1 MMEPMPERS
10 RTHTLP
16 GGGHWIDHDLDVVEI
31 ERLADL
37 HDLPDAAVEDV
48 LDIEQLPKREQHGDQ
63 LFVVFHALTTGPDDR
78 LDTIEVDC
86 FVTGD
91 SLITMHRKAVPSIDW
106 LWERLDEHTHLA
118 ADGPAT
124 LLGHLAELIGRR
136 YLSIIDEFER
146 RIDELAD
153 DALVAAPH
161 VLSEI
166 QMLRRE
172 ESTIRTMLNPQLR
185 VLDDLISRTV
195 ELVDDPARRQLVDAY
210 DAHAKVVSSLGTAR
224 QLMTDTLDT
233 YRGAVAE
240 RQGRAANLLT
250 VYAAIVLPM
259 TLIAGWYGMN
269 TQNLPASDRP
279 WGWIVVTAVMVAVG
293 VVSWLWFAR
302 IGLVGRPRLAAPVG
316 RSLAAAARA
325 PMRPVT
331 MLRQARTTGSRGTG
345 RSNIGRS

>member
-1 MMEPMPERS
+1 MPERS
-10 RTHTLP
+10 RRQVLP
-16 GGGHWIDHDLDVVEI
+16 GGGLWIDHDLDEVEVEHI
-31 ERLADL
+31 AEA

-48 LDIEQLPKREQHGDQ
+48 LDIEQLPKRETFGDQ
-63 LFVVFHALTTGPDDR
+63 LFVVLHALTTDDEDR
-78 LDTIEVDC
+78 LDTIELDC
-86 FVTGD
+86 FVVGD
-91 SLITMHRKAVPSIDW
+91 TLITMHARPVPSIDW
-106 LWERLDEHTHLA
+106 LWDRLADHAHLA

-136 YLSIIDEFER
+136 YLTIIDEFER
-146 RIDELAD
+146 RIDQLAD
-153 DALVAAPH
+153 DALVASPT
-161 VLSEI
+161 VLAEI

-185 VLDDLISRTV
+185 VLDDLVSRTV
-195 ELVDDPARRQLVDAY
+195 ELVDEPARRQLVDAY

-269 TQNLPASDRP
+269 TRDLPASEEP

-316 RSLAAAARA
+316 RGLASAARA

-331 MLRQARTTGSRGTG
+331 ALRRSRHRGDAPDDRQRG
-345 RSNIGRS
+345 A